1 MKEHDEGFWIPH
13 PRTGIHYPKGHEWVM
28 KDVPNGAATFDYSY
42 WLRNGD
48 HERYG
53 V

>member
-1 MKEHDEGFWIPH
+1 MKEHDEGCWIPH
-13 PRTGIHYPKGHEWVM
+13 PHTGIHYSKGHEWVM
-28 KDVPNGAATFDYSY
+28 KDVPDGAATFDYSY

-48 HERYG
+48 LERYG